1 MSSFSSGTLLGD
13 IYSTNMASLFHARYD
28 SPDHCSY
35 LEPFFESS
43 INIVAATYTH
53 DLDSLL
59 ACTFD
64 SECMELI
71 FGLTFLPCVPVSIVP
86 SRFAAT
92 EAGSTLEDFSDV
104 DRRFRMAVINFD
116 EQH

>member
-1 MSSFSSGTLLGD
+1 
-13 IYSTNMASLFHARYD
+13 MASLFHARYD
-28 SPDHCSY
+28 SPDHCSC

-64 SECMELI
+64 SQCMQLI

-116 EQH
+116 KQH